1 MRILIRVVLCSLF
14 ALELPIVAAAT
25 EIPTAWLYTYT
36 GSPFA
41 VVSGIYEPGDR
52 ITGSFAVSSDFA
64 FDPNF
69 AYVDRAA
76 ILSYNFSDG
85 HQTFTE
91 SNSTAS
97 FLLGRGVLD
106 GVAPNGQNVPWDI
119 SISTPAG
126 FLRTLWGTD
135 RADIAFV
142 GPGLDPAH
150 RGLNSD
156 GTLDFVIDGV
166 RFNTFAPPGTWTAQA
181 VPEPATLMLLSAGLA
196 ALAVRRYAGRI
207 PAAISVVGGRGIEP
221 LTSAL

>member
-1 MRILIRVVLCSLF
+1 MKI
-14 ALELPIVAAAT
+14 AVAALHLALLLALGAWAEAT
-25 EIPTAWLYTYT
+25 EIPAPTTWLYTYT
-36 GSPFA
+36 GSPFT
-41 VVSGIYEPGDR
+41 VVTGVYQAGDR
-52 ITGSFAVSSDFA
+52 ITGSFAVSSINTV
-64 FDPNF
+64 DPPNGCCTT
-69 AYVDRAA
+69 
-76 ILSYNFSDG
+76 ILSYSFTDG

-91 SNSTAS
+91 GNSTAS

-142 GPGLDPAH
+142 GQGLDPAN

-156 GTLDFVIDGV
+156 GTLDFVINGV
-166 RFNTFAPPGTWTAQA
+166 HFNTFAPAGTWTAQA
-181 VPEPATLMLLSAGLA
+181 VPEPTTLMLLSVGLA